1 MPNWV
6 TNFIE
11 LEGDEKR
18 IAEMK
23 ESIKKDDFGLG
34 TIDFNKLIPMPKE
47 LDIVAGSSTDK
58 GYKRAYVHFNGLR

>member
-23 ESIKKDDFGLG
+23 ESIKKEPPEFSGGFLY
-34 TIDFNKLIPMPKE
+34 LI
-47 LDIVAGSSTDK
+47 ISSAFFVKKYQCYEFYT
-58 GYKRAYVHFNGLR
+58 N